1 MTSFGPLSSAPL
13 SGQNEQ
19 GPLSYTLTAALGTFT
34 ETGIANSLIY
44 KRIMAAGLGTYS
56 LTGTPVTLAH
66 DHDLHPDV
74 GAYFLTGTDVTLTV
88 DRVENYTLP
97 AGLGVYNL
105 TGENVTLT
113 ATSSGGSDG
122 FSRGY
127 MPPPH
132 IKRVEDDDDVLLAAW
147 FMYMT
152 RPMGE
157 VETWTS

>member
-13 SGQNEQ
+13 SSLPLQ

-97 AGLGVYNL
+97 AGMGGYDVIGMEAALNYSAQ
-105 TGENVTLT
+105 TFD
-113 ATSSGGSDG
+113 SG
-122 FSRGY
+122 Y
-127 MPPPH
+127 IAPPSVRR
-132 IKRVEDDDDVLLAAW
+132 KDDDDDELLAAW
-147 FMYMT
+147 FLLMV
-152 RPMGE
+152 GD
-157 VETWTS
+157 VTWTL